1 MRPTPQTLFVTVAG
15 LLVVA
20 AVAAGLV
27 LLGSPRQARLRR
39 MDDQR
44 LSALQ
49 ALTNTVDAY
58 MGKHGAL
65 PDTIDQL
72 AADQVWLAP
81 SALRD
86 PETGA
91 PYDYRKTGPAAYL
104 LCARFATATDED
116 APLHWRHGPGRAC
129 FSQTTSA
136 KPATP

>member
-20 AVAAGLV
+20 AVAAALV
-27 LLGSPRQARLRR
+27 LLGSPRLARLHRL
-39 MDDQR
+39 DDQR

-58 MGKHGAL
+58 LRTHGAL
-65 PDTIDQL
+65 PDTLDQL
-72 AADQVWLAP
+72 AADQAWLAP

-91 PYDYRKTGPAAYL
+91 PYGYRRTGPAAYQ

-116 APLHWRHGPGRAC
+116 SPVHWRHGPGRAC

-136 KPATP
+136 KAATP